1 MRVEVVAVGTELLLG
16 DVVDTNSAWIAQH
29 LALAGVDVFYQTRV
43 GDNVERIGAALRL
56 ALERS
61 DAVVVCGGLGPTP
74 DDVTREALAAFLGVE
89 LVRDDAVLA
98 RIRELFDQ
106 RGRTMPP
113 SNERQADVPVGA
125 GVIEQRRG
133 TAPGLI
139 CPVPAPGGSPEATSP
154 VSPQVVYAVPG
165 VPHEMTEM
173 VTRAVIPDLQAR
185 MGGRSSIV
193 SRVLHTWGV
202 AESALAERLAPRLE
216 ALDAAGNP
224 TIAFLA
230 GGMEGVKVRIT
241 ARSGTVEEAAAVLDT
256 EEAAVRALLGRSVF
270 ACDGTT
276 MEAVVGGML
285 QAAGLHL
292 ALAESMT
299 GGLIASRCTDVPGSS
314 AWLRGGIVSYA
325 SEVKFDLLDVPEGPV
340 VSEVAARAMAE
351 GAARVL
357 GADAGLA
364 VTGVAGPET
373 QDDMPVGTVFVGL
386 HLHGDTDVA
395 HLRLAGDRTV
405 IRQNAAVS
413 AFDVLRLRLLDTH
426 SASPGGSS

>member
-16 DVVDTNSAWIAQH
+16 DVVDTNSAWLGQH
-29 LALAGVDVFYQTRV
+29 LTLAGLDAYFQTRV
-43 GDNVERIGAALRL
+43 GDNVERIVAALRI
-56 ALERS
+56 ALKRS
-61 DAVVVCGGLGPTP
+61 DAVIVCGGLGPTP
-74 DDVTREALAAFLGVE
+74 DDVTRDALAALLGVA
-89 LVRDDAVLA
+89 LVRDDEVLA
-98 RIRELFDQ
+98 RIRALFEE
-106 RGRTMPP
+106 RGRPMSS

-125 GVIEQRRG
+125 SVIEQRRG

-139 CPVPAPGGSPEATSP
+139 CPVGS
-154 VSPQVVYAVPG
+154 QVVYAVPG

-185 MGGRSSIV
+185 MGGRASIV

-202 AESALAERLAPRLE
+202 AESTLAEDLAPRLQALE
-216 ALDAAGNP
+216 ATGNP

-230 GGMEGVKVRIT
+230 SGMAGVKVRIT
-241 ARSGTVEEAAAVLDT
+241 AKAGTPEDAAVVLDT
-256 EEAAVRALLGRSVF
+256 EEVAVRALLGRHVF
-270 ACDGTT
+270 ARDGAT
-276 MEAVVGGML
+276 MEAVVGGLL
-285 QAAGLHL
+285 QAEGLGL
-292 ALAESMT
+292 GLAESMT

-351 GAARVL
+351 GVCRVL
-357 GADAGLA
+357 RADVGLS

-386 HLHGDTDVA
+386 HLRGQTEVS
-395 HLRLAGDRTV
+395 HLHLAGDRTV
-405 IRQNAAVS
+405 IRQLAAVS
-413 AFDVLRLRLLDTH
+413 ALDVLRLRLL
-426 SASPGGSS
+426 ASQEASGA